1 MTAVGGSHVD
11 AVYSGQMS
19 SASSP
24 VPFDDSAP
32 KLQSSK
38 IDREDTIELLGL
50 VAHIESNSFLQVSL
64 AAAAAPAPEQRLRL
78 SRVAGRAL
86 ERQELMLNRMVE
98 LGLSPEAAA
107 ECMFGFDGT
116 FDDYNARTEP
126 STLWESLLK
135 EYVGHGVADD
145 FCRIIARNL
154 DARTR
159 EVVTT
164 VLDGGVT
171 SDTAVDTL
179 AQAAQEDE
187 VLASRLALW
196 GRRLVGEALSVVQ
209 ALIAERA
216 ALGHLIEAA
225 IADSFAGDREKAPA
239 DSNAWLFAQL
249 TAEHTRRMSRLGLA
263 A

>member
-1 MTAVGGSHVD
+1 MLEGAELG
-11 AVYSGQMS
+11 
-19 SASSP
+19 
-24 VPFDDSAP
+24 
-32 KLQSSK
+32 
-38 IDREDTIELLGL
+38 DTLELLGL
-50 VAHIESNSFLQVSL
+50 IAHIESNSFFQVSL

-86 ERQELMLNRMVE
+86 ERQELMLTCMVE
-98 LGLSPEAAA
+98 HGLSPDAAA
-107 ECMFGFDGT
+107 ECMFGFGDT

-145 FCRIIARNL
+145 FCRIISRKL
-154 DARTR
+154 DDRTR

-171 SDTAVDTL
+171 SDTAIDIL
-179 AQAAQEDE
+179 AQAASEDE

-209 ALIAERA
+209 VLVAQRPALC
-216 ALGHLIEAA
+216 HLIDAA
-225 IADSFAGDREKAPA
+225 IADTFAADPESAPA

-249 TAEHTRRMSRLGLA
+249 TAEHTRRMGRLGLA